1 MTDKIANPAIGAPGT
16 LDACS
21 TELKN
26 ISTINPSLQKSK
38 SLVRVLTR
46 SLPAVCSREALTADR
61 NTDSVAGQT
70 NAGALSF

>member
-26 ISTINPSLQKSK
+26 ISTNKPIATKKQVTGKGPYQ
-38 SLVRVLTR
+38 
-46 SLPAVCSREALTADR
+46 
-61 NTDSVAGQT
+61 VAPCRLFKG
-70 NAGALSF
+70 GAHR

>member
-26 ISTINPSLQKSK
+26 ISSNKPIATKKQVTGKD
-38 SLVRVLTR
+38 R